1 MDVDEGEGEEH
12 YEDCEDEEEEE
23 EEEEEEGE
31 ESDGEEEDGSDSEPD
46 ESEGE
51 QDDEQD
57 EQVDELEEKD
67 EEELRTMVREL
78 MKQIVSMKQSYK
90 AQNKRADHTRLRG
103 WIRGEKKGVRYYG
116 PQTKRCSEEA
126 DRKHE
131 ERTAKWFVDELERSR
146 LCRAGVINRL
156 GLKLTVEERKQL
168 RKKGFLSQEWFLAA
182 RSVVATLQ
190 EELYTAENTL
200 EMRLSEQIS
209 VRAMRRI
216 RKVLTQV
223 KDASGAW
230 IHKIVAEPPQHWST
244 KTGKGFDR
252 SLKKE
257 CNREQGIYPN
267 RPVFAPHV
275 VTDDHASRA
284 AGRRLLGGRRLEVAI
299 PSASRD
305 GYSGAAW
312 DLLDVFRDVWKAV
325 DGRLRPLA
333 KQPEPAQPEQ
343 PAAQRGL
350 GRVRRLWIGF
360 DGLTWTGRNGLVRWC
375 VRSPDMHYRPND
387 PAFAR
392 EGCTY
397 AGADKN
403 AGLVAATTIGRTKDG
418 DNSMRK
424 RTDDAVVVTEID
436 AALLSESIRSDTSE
450 KGLAMKAALSYAC
463 SIVFKSGPEGE
474 TQESLLVQGGDRA
487 AGHAAFGLDSCIE
500 CEGTCMRCLA
510 RKPDWTKE
518 HECTQ
523 AIRRNAVLSSIL
535 CHKDPRPRMKGFH
548 HLPPFVCP
556 CCLKDVTPELE
567 ASDAARLAQLS
578 ETDQKKDIRTLALSR
593 SNPLSL
599 LRTPPPLRLS

>member
-12 YEDCEDEEEEE
+12 NEDCEDEEEEE

-31 ESDGEEEDGSDSEPD
+31 ESDGEEEEDGSDSEPD

-57 EQVDELEEKD
+57 EEVDELEEKD

-299 PSASRD
+299 PSRD

-312 DLLDVFRDVWKAV
+312 DLLDVFRDVWKAM

-403 AGLVAATTIGRTKDG
+403 GGLVAATTIGRTKDG
-418 DNSMRK
+418 DNSMRSAP
-424 RTDDAVVVTEID
+424 TT
-436 AALLSESIRSDTSE
+436 
-450 KGLAMKAALSYAC
+450 
-463 SIVFKSGPEGE
+463 P
-474 TQESLLVQGGDRA
+474 
-487 AGHAAFGLDSCIE
+487 
-500 CEGTCMRCLA
+500 
-510 RKPDWTKE
+510 
-518 HECTQ
+518 
-523 AIRRNAVLSSIL
+523 SS
-535 CHKDPRPRMKGFH
+535 
-548 HLPPFVCP
+548 
-556 CCLKDVTPELE
+556 
-567 ASDAARLAQLS
+567 
-578 ETDQKKDIRTLALSR
+578 
-593 SNPLSL
+593 
-599 LRTPPPLRLS
+599 